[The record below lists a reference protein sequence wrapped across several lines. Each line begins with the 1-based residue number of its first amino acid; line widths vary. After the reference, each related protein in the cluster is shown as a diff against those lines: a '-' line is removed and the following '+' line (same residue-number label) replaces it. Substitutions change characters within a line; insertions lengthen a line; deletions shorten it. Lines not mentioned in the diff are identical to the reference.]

1 MAAVCILKSFSVQEN
16 GLVALYEVWSFLIL
30 QINDVQ
36 TLLLFFF
43 FSFQMPLRPWLQVSV
58 GSDAA

>member
-36 TLLLFFF
+36 TLLLAFFF
-43 FSFQMPLRPWLQVSV
+43 L
-58 GSDAA
+58 SDAFKALASSLCRL

>member
-36 TLLLFFF
+36 TLLLAFFF
-43 FSFQMPLRPWLQVSV
+43 FQMPLRPWLQVSV